1 MRQQKEGSGDD
12 AIRIVKEKPKID
24 GLKCVGDPSCIFLL
38 NIVMIAG
45 QETRTVA
52 DESANN

>member
-45 QETRTVA
+45 QETRTVD
-52 DESANN
+52 DESANS